1 VKPEEFNPHSIP
13 VMLATLI
20 EKMEQSKRDRETDK
34 EERATFRLEIK
45 EELSAIKEQTTKTN
59 GRVTKLE
66 RLWESVVVR
75 VATVTAIV
83 GGIGGIISWAV
94 SLGLHR
100 LFLGP

>member
-1 VKPEEFNPHSIP
+1 MF
-13 VMLATLI
+13 ATLL
-20 EKMEQSKRDRETDK
+20 ERMKADK

-45 EELSAIKEQTTKTN
+45 EELSLIKDQTTKTN

-66 RLWESVVVR
+66 RFKESVVVR

-100 LFLGP
+100 LFIGP